1 MNYFNITSTT
11 LEEMAAY
18 KNMAP
23 EDLMQKSIAEILQL
37 NADIKKEKAHNEALR
52 NAADEEYIRLVKKYF
67 TPFAMLAKYFSEEDI
82 IIACSNHLTVRD
94 LTDEYPIP
102 KDRYGLNILPK
113 DYKPCGKNTE
123 YIGEKRVSVPR
134 YAKNPA
140 GEQLLIGEEKMCYV
154 YRITAHYQGLR
165 HGNVILE
172 LLYKKYPEL
181 EQFGFA
187 AYGYNEYDN
196 FAYEIYPK
204 NHIYTPFEALLTGDI
219 DAIRKRNMEYAKSYH
234 AGIYTPDNMKKMLE
248 SDEIKNFFDVIAKCA
263 QKG

>member
-1 MNYFNITSTT
+1 MNYFNINSTD
-11 LEEMAAY
+11 LEQMAEY
-18 KNMAP
+18 KSMQP

-82 IIACSNHLTVRD
+82 IIACSNHLTVHN

-102 KDRYGLNILPK
+102 KDRYRVNILPK
-113 DYKPCGKNTE
+113 DYKPCGENTE

-154 YRITAHYQGLR
+154 YRITAKYQGLR
-165 HGNVILE
+165 HGNIILE
-172 LLYKKYPEL
+172 LLYAKHPEL
-181 EQFGFA
+181 EQFGFD
-187 AYGYNEYDN
+187 AYEYRDYEN
-196 FAYEIYPK
+196 CPYEIYPK
-204 NHIYTPFEALLTGDI
+204 NHIYTPFEALLAGDI
-219 DAIRKRNMEYAKSYH
+219 DAIRKRNTEYAKSYN
-234 AGIYTPDNMKKMLE
+234 AGTCTPANMKKLLE
-248 SDEIKNFFDVIAKCA
+248 SEEAKYFFDVITKCA

>member
-18 KNMAP
+18 KNMTP

-37 NADIKKEKAHNEALR
+37 NADIKEEKAHNEALR

-67 TPFAMLAKYFSEEDI
+67 TPFAMLAKYFKEEDI
-82 IIACSNHLTVRD
+82 IIACSNHLAIHK
-94 LTDEYPIP
+94 LTDEYPVP
-102 KDRYGLNILPK
+102 KDRYRSDVLPK
-113 DYKPCGKNTE
+113 DYKPYGNNTE
-123 YIGEKRVSVPR
+123 YIGEKRVFVPR

-154 YRITAHYQGLR
+154 YRITAKYQGLR
-165 HGNVILE
+165 HGDVILE
-172 LLYKKYPEL
+172 LLYKKHPEL
-181 EQFGFA
+181 KQFGFE
-187 AYGYNEYDN
+187 AYEYRDYEKC
-196 FAYEIYPK
+196 AYEIYPK
-204 NHIYTPFEALLTGDI
+204 NHIYTPLEALLTGDI
-219 DAIRKRNMEYAKSYH
+219 DAIRKRNIEYAKSYN
-234 AGIYTPDNMKKMLE
+234 AGTYTPDNMQKILE